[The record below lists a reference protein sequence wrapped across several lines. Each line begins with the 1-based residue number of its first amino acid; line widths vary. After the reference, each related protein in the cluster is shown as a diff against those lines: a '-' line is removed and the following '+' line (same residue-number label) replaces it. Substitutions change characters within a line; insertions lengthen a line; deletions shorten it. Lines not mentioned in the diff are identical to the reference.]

1 MVETEPGTEVSALGR
16 RSNLLL
22 ALQQDRAVDAWLESA
37 VRIFNFGPND
47 KVLNV
52 RIDFRTGE
60 HNFGFI
66 LFVLENKCCF
76 FSDRL
81 R

>member
-60 HNFGFI
+60 HNFGFVF
-66 LFVLENKCCF
+66 LFQTNEAV
-76 FSDRL
+76 RQI
-81 R
+81 